1 MTTSTTFR
9 TEAEKLERVDALAE
23 SMQRSRN
30 WLINKA
36 VDDLLEYHEWFLA
49 EVEKGKQSAAAGRFA
64 SPEQVETVFAKYRRK

>member
-1 MTTSTTFR
+1 MTISTTFR
-9 TEAEKLERVDALAE
+9 TEAGKLERVDALAE

-49 EVEKGKQSAAAGRFA
+49 EVEKGKRSAAAGRFA
-64 SPEQVETVFAKYRRK
+64 SPEQVEAVFAKYRRK